1 MSVEKQ
7 VAIIY
12 LGTKGML
19 NSVPVEKIKAFE
31 VAFLSVMESKHADT
45 LEALRKGAWGDQ
57 EIATIEAVAKDVLP
71 GYTA

>member
-1 MSVEKQ
+1 
-7 VAIIY
+7 
-12 LGTKGML
+12 ML

-31 VAFLSVMESKHADT
+31 VAFLAVMESKHADV

>member
-1 MSVEKQ
+1 
-7 VAIIY
+7 
-12 LGTKGML
+12 
-19 NSVPVEKIKAFE
+19 
-31 VAFLSVMESKHADT
+31 